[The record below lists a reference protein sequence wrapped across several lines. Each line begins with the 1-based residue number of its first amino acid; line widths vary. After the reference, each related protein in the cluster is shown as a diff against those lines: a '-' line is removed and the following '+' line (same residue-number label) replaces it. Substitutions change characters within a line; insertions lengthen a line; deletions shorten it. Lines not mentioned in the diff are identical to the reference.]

1 LGEVDKL
8 LVAVTEYFDKK
19 VEEIVEPLEE
29 ENKHLL
35 GQLTEVKE
43 KLQNSM
49 EDNEYFKYL
58 IDRLEEDK
66 KDVEMKL
73 DRSES

>member
-1 LGEVDKL
+1 MGEVDKL

-19 VEEIVEPLEE
+19 VEEIVEPIEE

>member
-19 VEEIVEPLEE
+19 VEEIVEPIEE

>member
-1 LGEVDKL
+1 M
-8 LVAVTEYFDKK
+8 TEYFDKK

>member
-1 LGEVDKL
+1 MGEVDKL